1 MKRILSIMAMLLAF
15 SFGVSGQ
22 NSNKQE
28 TKKMKTLVTY
38 FSCTGTT
45 ENVAK
50 QLAETVKGDLYRIQ
64 PEKPYTPADLDW
76 TDKQSRSTLEMKDK
90 SSRPAIANK
99 VENMHEYDIVFV
111 GFPIWWYTA
120 PTIINTFM
128 ESYDFTGKTVIPFA
142 TSGGTGMRK
151 TNADLKKA
159 YPKVNWKEGKLLN
172 DATKSSL
179 SAWTKGIE

>member
-1 MKRILSIMAMLLAF
+1 MAMLLAF

-28 TKKMKTLVTY
+28 TKKMKTLVAY

-76 TDKQSRSTLEMKDK
+76 TDKQSRSNEEIGRA
-90 SSRPAIANK
+90 SCRER
-99 VENMHEYDIVFV
+99 V
-111 GFPIWWYTA
+111 
-120 PTIINTFM
+120 
-128 ESYDFTGKTVIPFA
+128 
-142 TSGGTGMRK
+142 
-151 TNADLKKA
+151 
-159 YPKVNWKEGKLLN
+159 
-172 DATKSSL
+172 
-179 SAWTKGIE
+179 